1 MSEERRYLVNKLRQV
16 AEALAS
22 HFSWAAADNE
32 VPNVDSATQAELRIL
47 DENGVVVWKKSMKAS
62 EL

>member
-1 MSEERRYLVNKLRQV
+1 MSEERRHLVSRLRQV

-22 HFSWAAADNE
+22 HFSWASSDDE
-32 VPNVDSATQAELRIL
+32 IPRVDKAVQAELRIL
-47 DENGVVVWKKSMKAS
+47 DENGAVVWKKSMRAD